1 MFQTQFLSQS
11 KARFRIP
18 SNFPLGDSFVCVSSL
33 QLLDPDTRCF
43 ANIKDMPT
51 KLQRSTTALELAW
64 KFCQHQRNVAF
75 ITIILFLKEGLFSIY
90 SHKYIHTF
98 TDRSSLFIDF
108 LNTLVHRLFTVLN
121 CIDTFT
127 YSYFSL
133 SFMSLSWAVN
143 VLTPPTTLWLDNGQ
157 SFFFQHRRCYSLA

>member
-43 ANIKDMPT
+43 ADIKDMPT

-64 KFCQHQRNVAF
+64 KFCQHQRNVAI

-127 YSYFSL
+127 CSYFSL
-133 SFMSLSWAVN
+133 SFMSLSFN
-143 VLTPPTTLWLDNGQ
+143 NGQ

>member
-18 SNFPLGDSFVCVSSL
+18 SNFPLRDSFVCVSSL

-64 KFCQHQRNVAF
+64 KFCQHQRNVAI
-75 ITIILFLKEGLFSIY
+75 ITIILFLKEGLCSIY

-127 YSYFSL
+127 CSYFSL
-133 SFMSLSWAVN
+133 SFMSLSFN
-143 VLTPPTTLWLDNGQ
+143 H
-157 SFFFQHRRCYSLA
+157 FFFQHRRCYSLA